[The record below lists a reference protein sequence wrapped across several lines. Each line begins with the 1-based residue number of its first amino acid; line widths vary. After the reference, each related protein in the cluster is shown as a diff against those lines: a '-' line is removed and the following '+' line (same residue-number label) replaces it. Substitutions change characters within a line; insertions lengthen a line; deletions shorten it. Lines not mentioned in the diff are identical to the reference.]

1 MDSRKSPTEW
11 NSSQNPETGQP
22 LLPLQQDPPEYSNA
36 GFPPSHN
43 YPSSSHPYGAPVA
56 SGPYSQGSYPV
67 QTVVTVQPTAEVFA
81 PLPDYLSYSIFT
93 MLCCCMPLGS
103 AALVYSLTTR
113 DANMFGHQQ
122 IASKNS
128 RTARILNHISVAT
141 CLIFYLILAIYI
153 ILVVI
158 AAAHYRPYRP

>member
-1 MDSRKSPTEW
+1 MDSRK
-11 NSSQNPETGQP
+11 SQNPETGQP

-67 QTVVTVQPTAEVFA
+67 QTVVTVQPTAEVFT
-81 PLPDYLSYSIFT
+81 PLPDYLCYSIFT

-103 AALVYSLTTR
+103 AALVYSLTTQ
-113 DANMFGHQQ
+113 DANTFGHRQ

-128 RTARILNHISVAT
+128 RMARILNHVN
-141 CLIFYLILAIYI
+141 LAIGI
-153 ILVVI
+153 IFCLLF
-158 AAAHYRPYRP
+158 AAFIITAVTTRVQV